1 MVFINI
7 EQNELKQNIYN
18 EKEVIKKEI
27 KEELEKLKP
36 EIGLKNIKKFKE
48 NITEM
53 INRPI
58 QIGLMYTLGNAKL
71 PKTTMIINLGTWFNC
86 AGRKEQFCELCKKC
100 YDKSPEVRF
109 KERFFGRY
117 NQEIMWRSLPAEL
130 IAETIIKELKKHNK
144 VNLIRWAEV
153 GELRNQNDLEK
164 LIKISTIIGETTGI
178 KSYIYTHNKSL
189 DFTSLE
195 RPYLTINGS
204 GFMIDNEYRVIEKE
218 LIENEFN
225 NLNDLSNKRE
235 CICDCTKC
243 SYCST
248 KQHYI
253 LIEEV
258 R

>member
-1 MVFINI
+1 MAVKKQPKDLSKMSKRLQNKVIRNAILFVLFLIMFIFS
-7 EQNELKQNIYN
+7 
-18 EKEVIKKEI
+18 V
-27 KEELEKLKP
+27 
-36 EIGLKNIKKFKE
+36 
-48 NITEM
+48 
-53 INRPI
+53 
-58 QIGLMYTLGNAKL
+58 
-71 PKTTMIINLGTWFNC
+71 
-86 AGRKEQFCELCKKC
+86 
-100 YDKSPEVRF
+100 
-109 KERFFGRY
+109 
-117 NQEIMWRSLPAEL
+117 
-130 IAETIIKELKKHNK
+130 

-189 DFTSLE
+189 NFTSSE

-204 GFMIDNEYRVIEKE
+204 GFMVDNEYRVIEKE
-218 LIENEFN
+218 LIENEFK

-248 KQHYI
+248 KQNYI